1 MIIDLCI
8 KYESNTL
15 IFSEEME
22 TTFVHT
28 DMTMKLKKSHNSHN
42 NWCILQKIEFNEY
55 FIIIYRCIKYE
66 SNTLIFSKAIKQ
78 KLFFVPTD
86 RQDVCKDGL
95 HGCMY
100 GQQ

>member
-22 TTFVHT
+22 TT
-28 DMTMKLKKSHNSHN
+28 LKKSHNSHN
-42 NWCILQKIEFNEY
+42 NWWILQKIELNEY

-66 SNTLIFSKAIKQ
+66 SNTLIFSKAIKW
-78 KLFFVPTD
+78 KLFFVHTD
-86 RQDVCKDGL
+86 QQDACKDGL
-95 HGCMY
+95 HGCMF